1 MGEEQEHRSGE
12 SSEQDQACGRGKK
25 AQEVKSQESGGDR
38 GPSFF
43 LRAIREKHK
52 YFQSVFSQG
61 LNRFH
66 RVFIAAPF

>member
-38 GPSFF
+38 GPSCF
-43 LRAIREKHK
+43 LKSYKRKAQIFSVSLLSRAE
-52 YFQSVFSQG
+52 
-61 LNRFH
+61 
-66 RVFIAAPF
+66 